1 MNPDA
6 FAFQAN
12 FTPVQLASQAA
23 RYSSGLKRN
32 VGTLVV
38 AGVIFG
44 VLYLVQDPMNELA
57 RSLLLWFMGFGAVLA
72 AVSGVQLAWARRLL
86 GKLGQGM
93 AIRIDP
99 AGIHLATDAGP
110 VAVPWAQISAVA
122 AKNHQKLPGP
132 ELVVKGLDKGQ
143 QWKVPFSYLDVMP
156 GSIDSAVRAHTQ
168 GRMQLDLS
176 ALDRVW

>member
-32 VGTLVV
+32 LWTLVV
-38 AGVIFG
+38 AGLIFA
-44 VLYLVQDPMNELA
+44 VLYFVQKPMNELA
-57 RSLLLWFMGFGAVLA
+57 RSLLTWFIGFSAVLA
-72 AVSGVQLAWARRLL
+72 VVSGVQLAWARRLL
-86 GKLGQGM
+86 GRLGQGM

-99 AGIHLATDAGP
+99 AGIALATDDGL
-110 VAVPWAQISAVA
+110 VGVPWSQISAVG
-122 AKNHQKLPGP
+122 AKNHQKPPGP
-132 ELVVKGLDKGQ
+132 ELVVRGLEKGQ

-168 GRMQLDLS
+168 GRLQLDLS